1 MFQLR
6 KIDNSGSIIEP
17 PLVSNS
23 MNKWFQNEDEN
34 IHGCDG
40 FGFTCIHSNLQDSKS
55 TTSNRYNEFVSVCS
69 DGDPRCFRM
78 KVKQLEITY
87 H

>member
-40 FGFTCIHSNLQDSKS
+40 FGFTCIHSNLQD
-55 TTSNRYNEFVSVCS
+55 
-69 DGDPRCFRM
+69 
-78 KVKQLEITY
+78 
-87 H
+87 